1 VHNGFSSAFGSGVL
15 LFDDDFDIPPRPSE
29 PEVIEPL
36 FTAAEL
42 FAARNEAGRESRAAT
57 LAEIDATGRAA
68 ACLALTEIASQMVAA
83 RADAVSIAEQS
94 SEAIARLLLDC
105 FAATLPALSARHGPD
120 EIAAVLRQ
128 ILPILH
134 SEPKIVV
141 RVNPDLVAA
150 LTEEFLSHDGDL
162 AARVRLLPAGT
173 VALGD
178 ARINWE
184 NGSATRDTAA
194 LWTQIENIL
203 APAGLLNARPT
214 TKGHG
219 LGE

>member
-1 VHNGFSSAFGSGVL
+1 MHDAFSSTFGSGVL
-15 LFDDDFDIPPRPSE
+15 LFDDDFDIPPRESE

-42 FAARNEAGRESRAAT
+42 FAARNEAASESRDAT
-57 LAEIDATGRAA
+57 LAEIDTTGRAT
-68 ACLALTEIASQMVAA
+68 ACLALTEIARQIAAA

-105 FAATLPALSARHGPD
+105 FAVTLPALSARHGPA
-120 EIAAVLRQ
+120 EIAAVLRE
-128 ILPILH
+128 ILPVLH
-134 SEPKIVV
+134 REPKIIV
-141 RVNPDLVAA
+141 RVNPDLVEV
-150 LTEEFLSHDGDL
+150 LTEEFLSLDGDL
-162 AARVRLLPAGT
+162 AAHVRLVPTDT
-173 VALGD
+173 VAQGD
-178 ARINWE
+178 ARISWE

-203 APAGLLNARPT
+203 APAGLLNARQT

-219 LGE
+219 LGK

>member
-1 VHNGFSSAFGSGVL
+1 MSDAFSSFRGSGVL
-15 LFDDDFDIPPRPSE
+15 LFDEDFDIPPPSSE

-42 FAARNEAGRESRAAT
+42 HAARDEAARESRDAT

-68 ACLALTEIASQMVAA
+68 TGLALTEIARQITAA
-83 RADAVSIAEQS
+83 RADIVSNAEQS
-94 SEAIARLLLDC
+94 SEAIARLLVNC
-105 FAATLPALSARHGPD
+105 FATALPALGARHGPA
-120 EIAAVLRQ
+120 EVVAVLRQ
-128 ILPILH
+128 ILPVLH
-134 SEPKIVV
+134 REPRISI
-141 RVNPDLVAA
+141 RVNPHLVET
-150 LTEEFLSHDGDL
+150 LTKEFHSADADL
-162 AARVRLLPAGT
+162 AARLRLIPTDA

-178 ARINWE
+178 ARIDWE

-203 APAGLLNARPT
+203 APAGLLHTRQT
-214 TKGHG
+214 TKDHD

>member
-1 VHNGFSSAFGSGVL
+1 VHDAFSSTFGSGVL
-15 LFDDDFDIPPRPSE
+15 LFDDDFDIPPRESE

-42 FAARNEAGRESRAAT
+42 FAARNEAASESRDAT
-57 LAEIDATGRAA
+57 LAEIDTTGRAT
-68 ACLALTEIASQMVAA
+68 ACLALTEIARQIAAA

-120 EIAAVLRQ
+120 EIAAVLRE
-128 ILPILH
+128 ILPVLH
-134 SEPKIVV
+134 REPKIIV
-141 RVNPDLVAA
+141 RVNPDLVEG
-150 LTEEFLSHDGDL
+150 LTEEFLSLDGDL
-162 AARVRLLPAGT
+162 AARVRLLPTDT
-173 VALGD
+173 VAQGD
-178 ARINWE
+178 ARMSWE

-194 LWTQIENIL
+194 LWAQIENIL
-203 APAGLLNARPT
+203 APAGLLNARQT

>member
-1 VHNGFSSAFGSGVL
+1 VHDAFSSTFGSGVL
-15 LFDDDFDIPPRPSE
+15 LFDDDFDIPPRESE

-42 FAARNEAGRESRAAT
+42 HAARNEAASESRDAT
-57 LAEIDATGRAA
+57 LAEIDTTGRAT
-68 ACLALTEIASQMVAA
+68 ACLALTEIARQIAAA

-128 ILPILH
+128 ILPVLH

-162 AARVRLLPAGT
+162 AARVRLLPTGT